1 MPSNFPLSPSS
12 HNPTFPMGA
21 GATGIGPSSGS
32 GPVPSME
39 KTFITMHD
47 LTSEARIVYA
57 SDSVADV
64 LGYPPEEVIGLS
76 CFDFFHPDELPF
88 ARKIHNRG
96 IHLDRAA
103 VLVYCR
109 VKHKNGGFIHCE
121 TIFSVVY
128 DVFVAATTLHVQTS
142 KSQGRA
148 LTAPVIRRVF
158 SSSPNDP
165 RYHMLTHLSAK
176 FHMGN
181 PDDQGTHEPRVALIL
196 NRFTRTLTV
205 LYASHASSSIFGVT
219 PSQLTGK
226 SFFECI
232 HEDCLQEAVDALER
246 AKENDSI
253 AYLRFQWRDP
263 INGTA
268 EEAQTHEHTAVDR
281 PLRRS
286 RRISSK
292 CKRKLGADDQ
302 NEIGGSS
309 SRSSKRRAVGSRGE
323 DTPAQQ
329 GESSRSRSSVRD
341 ASLPAAEAP
350 IGSGVGGDT
359 VSDVV
364 AMPTI
369 PREVEAVVSCTSD
382 GLVVILRQARPLIP
396 KPLHNVPS
404 GIFASPWA
412 PISLV
417 PRIEHLP
424 DKNREASLMEAIQE
438 VAVFAWSLRQLGGE
452 IISSTGS
459 EKATTASKSN
469 EGDNDQKNYD
479 NNNGTGDG
487 GFTSG
492 NADEGGVVP
501 SGSKAQQKKAVVV
514 EPEVVGRFS
523 KKERVSQGR
532 PKANT
537 RKLPR
542 S

>member
-1 MPSNFPLSPSS
+1 
-12 HNPTFPMGA
+12 
-21 GATGIGPSSGS
+21 
-32 GPVPSME
+32 
-39 KTFITMHD
+39 MHD
-47 LTSEARIVYA
+47 LSSEARIVYA

-96 IHLDRAA
+96 IHLDKAA
-103 VLVYCR
+103 VLAYCR

-128 DVFVAATTLHVQTS
+128 DVFVAATTLHVKTS

-181 PDDQGTHEPRVALIL
+181 PEDQDAHEPRVALIL

-205 LYASHASSSIFGVT
+205 LYASHASSSIFGIT
-219 PSQLTGK
+219 PTQLTGK

-253 AYLRFQWRDP
+253 AYLRFRWRDP
-263 INGTA
+263 INNTGA
-268 EEAQTHEHTAVDR
+268 EEAQRQPATVDR

-292 CKRKLGADDQ
+292 SKRKLDSDDRDEAD
-302 NEIGGSS
+302 GSS
-309 SRSSKRRAVGSRGE
+309 GRTSKRRAVGPQGE
-323 DTPAQQ
+323 DASARR
-329 GESSRSRSSVRD
+329 GESSRSGPLARD
-341 ASLPAAEAP
+341 ASPPVAEAP
-350 IGSGVGGDT
+350 VGPVVGNGTGPDT
-359 VSDVV
+359 V
-364 AMPTI
+364 ATPAT

-396 KPLHNVPS
+396 KPLHNVPN

-412 PISLV
+412 PISLA

-452 IISSTGS
+452 IITSSGS
-459 EKATTASKSN
+459 EKTTGTGKGN
-469 EGDNDQKNYD
+469 EGDDNSNNRRDNDNKVE
-479 NNNGTGDG
+479 G
-487 GFTSG
+487 GGLISG
-492 NADEGGVVP
+492 GADEGSVV
-501 SGSKAQQKKAVVV
+501 SSESKAQQKAVAAGTEAVDGPINQEQEQEQ
-514 EPEVVGRFS
+514 EPGRS
-523 KKERVSQGR
+523 RN
-532 PKANT
+532 NT
-537 RKLPR
+537 RKPPR
-542 S
+542 R